1 MQPEIAALRL
11 GPPAHNTE
19 GPTFVQVDPTHSTTH
34 HATVKTGSGAGS
46 RLLTIGYQGR
56 SLPDLVARL
65 RARDVRLLV
74 DVREVARS
82 RRPEFNQRRLAA
94 ALDEAG
100 IAYRHSPE
108 LGSPG
113 SLRRALYESGDFER
127 FAGLYLAYVRRWRMD
142 DVAGLTRA
150 VRREGT
156 VCILCYESDAASC
169 HRHIV
174 ATEAMRARGGTHLVV
189 EHL

>member
-1 MQPEIAALRL
+1 MRTE
-11 GPPAHNTE
+11 PA
-19 GPTFVQVDPTHSTTH
+19 S
-34 HATVKTGSGAGS
+34 GS

-56 SLPDLVARL
+56 SLAELVARL

-82 RRPEFNQRRLAA
+82 RRPEFNQGRLAA
-94 ALDEAG
+94 ALDAAG
-100 IAYRHSPE
+100 IGYRHAPD

-113 SLRRALYESGDFER
+113 SLRRALYETGDFER

-142 DVAGLTRA
+142 DVANLTRT

-174 ATEAMRARGGTHLVV
+174 ATEALRARGGAHLVV